1 MQNSHLNYPPLAG
14 QSTPLRAG
22 LGLWAAAALCGVALC
37 SATGAQVNNGVP
49 RGTENTGVEQ
59 QLGAQLPL
67 NLEFTNEEG
76 VRVALG
82 DSFRADRPV
91 LLTFNYS
98 DCPQLCQL
106 QLNGVVDVLNEA
118 GFTLGEDIQIVT
130 IGIDPAESAARAKLT
145 EGVYFDRY
153 TGEGDVAGWDFL
165 TAGLADEEAG
175 EAVIRTAA
183 AAAGYGYDLVNGEY
197 SHEAALILC
206 TPEGVVSRYL
216 FGIQY
221 EPNTFRYSMIEAS
234 KGALGN
240 IIDRIRLT
248 CFSFDPDAGS
258 YVMQA
263 RSAMKLGGLL
273 IVVIFGGFLVLFW
286 RQEILSSMTGR
297 PRKLS
302 QAPMP
307 VAASD
312 AAAAHTPTPE
322 PESTAVDSTPESTR
336 VDRGV

>member
-1 MQNSHLNYPPLAG
+1 MQHIEYDKAPRTGWSTALQAASGALA
-14 QSTPLRAG
+14 AVV
-22 LGLWAAAALCGVALC
+22 LGGVA
-37 SATGAQVNNGVP
+37 TAQVNNGVP
-49 RGTENTGVEQ
+49 RGTEDTGVEQ

-67 NLEFTNEEG
+67 TLEFSNEEG
-76 VRVALG
+76 ERVALG
-82 DSFRADRPV
+82 DSFQKGRPV

-130 IGIDPAESAARAKLT
+130 IGIDPAESTARAKLT

-153 TGEGDVAGWDFL
+153 TGDGGVEGWDFL
-165 TAGLADEEAG
+165 TAGLEDEEAG

-206 TPEGVVSRYL
+206 TPDGVVSRYL

-221 EPNTFRYSMIEAS
+221 EHNTFRYSMIEAS

-273 IVVIFGGFLVLFW
+273 IVVILGGFLVLFW
-286 RQEILSSMTGR
+286 RKEILSSLTVR
-297 PRKLS
+297 PQGPS
-302 QAPMP
+302 PAPKA
-307 VAASD
+307 AASSD
-312 AAAAHTPTPE
+312 GTAANP
-322 PESTAVDSTPESTR
+322 STPELQSTP
-336 VDRGV
+336 VDSGI